1 MLTSGDRLVKAGI
14 ANARLAPCRVMLAR
28 LARRLLA

>member
-1 MLTSGDRLVKAGI
+1 MLTSCGRLVKAGI
-14 ANARLAPCRVMLAR
+14 ANARLAPSRVMLAR

>member
-1 MLTSGDRLVKAGI
+1 MLTRRSRQVKAGT
-14 ANARLAPCRVMLAR
+14 ANARLAPRRVMLAR